1 MREALTLRNIDVLR
15 GPSLLAFAKLAVF
28 SVHVC
33 VFLFLHSM
41 LFLFVRNE
49 KRRLRLILKSNA
61 FHGRIVCRYL
71 GIESFH
77 DEQTEPVRGKLIICN
92 HMSYVDVLV
101 LFVRYPALF
110 ITSKEIEQTPVLGQI
125 TKLAGCFFTERRK
138 HLLTPESSL
147 EEMKLMKKRL
157 SEGFNIFLFPEG
169 TSSDGKSVLP
179 FKAHFF
185 QLAIDNNIMIQPL
198 MVKYLGANRNVAPWY
213 GDMDFVPHFLE
224 VCRQSDISVSVHQLP
239 KISPAGKEKFQL
251 RDEAHTLIKDAY
263 ERH

>member
-1 MREALTLRNIDVLR
+1 MREALTLGSIDVPK
-15 GPSLLAFAKLAVF
+15 GPSLTAFLKFGIFA
-28 SVHVC
+28 VHVC
-33 VFLFLHSM
+33 VFLFLHS
-41 LFLFVRNE
+41 LLFVFVRDE
-49 KRRLRLILKSNA
+49 KRRLKLILKSNA
-61 FHGRIVCRYL
+61 FHGHIVCRYL

-77 DEQTEPVRGKLIICN
+77 DEVTEPVRGKLIICN

-110 ITSKEIEQTPVLGQI
+110 ITSKEIEETPVLGQI

-138 HLLTPESSL
+138 SLLTRESSM

-169 TSSDGKSVLP
+169 TSSDGKSIHP

-185 QLAIDNNIMIQPL
+185 QLAIDNNIMILPL
-198 MVKYLGANRNVAPWY
+198 VVKYLGANRDVAPWY
-213 GDMDFVPHFLE
+213 GDMGFVPHFLE
-224 VCRQSDISVSVHQLP
+224 VCRQRDISVSVHQLP
-239 KISPAGKEKFQL
+239 KISPEGKEKFVL
-251 RDEAHTLIKDAY
+251 RDEAHSLIKEAY